1 MTLFA
6 IIGEGPN
13 GLEIPLVMFPN
24 KEQADAFVEQF
35 PKHPKIEGWLDEDFS
50 DVSGI
55 YFCDDVNEG
64 GDENYHSP
72 QGRDLYNKLFKEGD
86 YYSGC
91 GGCYKLLVRE
101 ITFGQPI
108 VGWDLD

>member
-24 KEQADAFVEQF
+24 KEQAYAFIEQF
-35 PKHPKIEGWLDEDFS
+35 PKHPKFEGWLDEAFT
-50 DVSGI
+50 DVSGV
-55 YFCDDVNEG
+55 YCSDWEKEG
-64 GDENYHSP
+64 DDENGQSPEGKALYH
-72 QGRDLYNKLFKEGD
+72 KLFKEGS

-101 ITFGQPI
+101 IQFGQPI
-108 VGWDLD
+108 VSWDLD